1 MAYQAKNR
9 EKRDIYQEITNT
21 IIEAMEK
28 GELPWQK
35 AWDGKIGAVLTAKPI
50 NGATKRPY
58 TKENLIYLWYIAQN
72 KGDGKDP
79 RFYTF
84 NQAKQ
89 LGYSIK
95 KGAKGHVVKQGFFAT
110 KDRFGQPLPEDEQ
123 HWTYTLSTVF
133 HASDVVQYVQV
144 LDKDGQPVTE
154 PVLDEKG
161 QPKMNADGNPI
172 VKCVFEQRPI
182 PEYVPPTNGYTHEE
196 VQELAENMLIRSG
209 AVIKHDQADR
219 AFYTPTKDEI
229 HLPPRECFKELVDY
243 YATALHELSHW
254 TGHSSRLNRKMGTSF
269 ASPEY
274 AKEELRAEMASVYL
288 SMDLGLP
295 VNTFSH
301 AAYTQSWLK
310 ELKNDKME
318 FFKASN
324 DAIKIT
330 NYLHNLVR
338 ERMQTK
344 TQAEEKVQ
352 TVEPKAA
359 MDTRESL
366 LPAENVQITVFQLP
380 EEKARGIRGFSFDEV
395 GHPVRFD
402 EYKPVYKEMQY
413 EVKNPE
419 LLLEQLYQK
428 LNSDKRPN
436 AKDMQSLTMGD
447 VVALNDQLY
456 YVNKVGF
463 ARMEIS
469 SVKDRQYIKMLSND
483 EIKQIE
489 KSQKEMVGEERY
501 KQYQTDFRKVFHE
514 GATTKL
520 AECLGNPVKRYEK
533 FIYDNALN
541 FGLSSI
547 RPADQKAWEKADK
560 AFIMGQFE
568 DALGN
573 TAAMVTAAKIVQTHS
588 PYAAI
593 ASTPFYA
600 ENLQKELMQTPE
612 YKKITQDNELIA
624 CRAVS
629 R

>member
-72 KGDGKDP
+72 KGDGKDL

-154 PVLDEKG
+154 PVLDKKG

-172 VKCVFEQRPI
+172 VKRVFEQRPI

-380 EEKARGIRGFSFDEV
+380 EEKARGIRGFSFDE
-395 GHPVRFD
+395 
-402 EYKPVYKEMQY
+402 
-413 EVKNPE
+413 
-419 LLLEQLYQK
+419 
-428 LNSDKRPN
+428 
-436 AKDMQSLTMGD
+436 QSLTMGD

-588 PYAAI
+588 PYSAI

-600 ENLQKELMQTPE
+600 ENLQKELVQTPE